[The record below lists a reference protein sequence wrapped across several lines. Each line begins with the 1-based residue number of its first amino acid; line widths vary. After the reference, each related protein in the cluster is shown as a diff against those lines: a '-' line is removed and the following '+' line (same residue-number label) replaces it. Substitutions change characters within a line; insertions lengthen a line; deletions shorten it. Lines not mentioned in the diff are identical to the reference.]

1 MDSKNRIRVYDKYFE
16 SGFKYTN
23 ILKRKGY
30 ENACI
35 EYDSLYGKIL
45 PDDRNAAILDV
56 GCGTGHFLYYLKK
69 RGHKNFLGIDI
80 SPQQVEFCKKNLSVN
95 VELADAIS
103 FLKGKEGKYTVVV
116 AHDVLEHV
124 PKEDVFTFLELIYG
138 ALKREGIF
146 IIRVPN
152 MSNPFSL
159 DSRYRDFTHET
170 GFTEK
175 SLYQI
180 LSNVGF
186 RGIEI
191 SSTIIRK
198 DSFRKRVRRAL
209 VDLLHKCIRF
219 LYYIQ
224 DFSVPENLG
233 KNLIVICEK

>member
-1 MDSKNRIRVYDKYFE
+1 VDLENRIRIYDNYFE
-16 SGFKYTN
+16 SGYKYTN
-23 ILKRKGY
+23 ILTKKGY
-30 ENACI
+30 ENAYI

-45 PDDRNAAILDV
+45 PNDRNAAILDV
-56 GCGTGHFLYYLKK
+56 GCGTGYFLYYLKK
-69 RGHKNFLGIDI
+69 RAYKNYLGIDV
-80 SPQQVEFCKKNLSVN
+80 SAQQVEFCKKNISVN

-103 FLKGKEGKYTVVV
+103 FLKGKKGEYSVVV
-116 AHDVLEHV
+116 AHDVLEHI
-124 PKEDVFTFLELIYG
+124 PKQDVFTFLELIYG
-138 ALKREGIF
+138 ALNKNGIF

-186 RGIEI
+186 RGIDI
-191 SSTIIRK
+191 SSTNIRK
-198 DSFRKRVRRAL
+198 DSFQKRIRRVL
-209 VDLLHKCIRF
+209 VDLMHKCIRF